1 MAHMRVIGPLVYG
14 NDYLAV
20 VQYMQRKNLLASTQ
34 TCSKC
39 GSMMDFQK
47 WPSVTGGY
55 TWRCPDRSCHTMT
68 SIRRGSFFEKSK
80 ISLDKWLL
88 LLHHWAT
95 NEKIATTTG
104 AVGVSRVS
112 VMQANKFFREICSTK
127 LLQNPIVLG
136 NPGVVVEIDE
146 SLFSHKVK
154 AHRGHPPRKEV
165 WVFGIVDTG
174 HQPAL
179 GYMQIVPR
187 RDAATLLPIIQSHV
201 QSGAVVHSDEWR
213 AYCRIQSQLGLQH
226 HTVNHTIQFI
236 TPTGVH
242 TNHIES
248 YWNRAKMKIK
258 AMRGC
263 TEDELSSYLDE
274 HMYKERHGRTPDMA
288 FWSIIDHIAEQY
300 PV

>member
-14 NDYLAV
+14 NDYLTI
-20 VQYMQRKNLLASTQ
+20 VQYMQRKHLLASTQ

-47 WPSVTGGY
+47 QPSVTDRY
-55 TWRCPDRSCHTMT
+55 TWCCLDRSCHTIAT
-68 SIRRGSFFEKSK
+68 IRRGSFFEESK

-88 LLHHWAT
+88 LLLHHWAT
-95 NEKIATTTG
+95 NDKIATCTTAG

-112 VMQANKFFREICSTK
+112 VMQVNKFFREICSTK
-127 LLQNPIVLG
+127 VLQNPIVLG

-154 AHRGHPPRKEV
+154 AHRGHPPCKEV

-187 RDAATLLPIIQSHV
+187 RDAATLLPIIQSNV
-201 QSGAVVHSDEWR
+201 QPGAVDPF
-213 AYCRIQSQLGLQH
+213 G
-226 HTVNHTIQFI
+226 
-236 TPTGVH
+236 
-242 TNHIES
+242 
-248 YWNRAKMKIK
+248 
-258 AMRGC
+258 
-263 TEDELSSYLDE
+263 
-274 HMYKERHGRTPDMA
+274 
-288 FWSIIDHIAEQY
+288 
-300 PV
+300 